1 MAACA
6 ETGTVVNLHIGSSG
20 TSPSTT
26 DDAPPDVPGVL
37 FFAYAIFA
45 AVDWLYSRHL
55 HPVPRPEDLP
65 VGRRHRLG
73 GRACSTGSTTC

>member
-6 ETGTVVNLHIGSSG
+6 DTGTVVNLHIGSSG

-37 FFAYAIFA
+37 FFAYAITRRGGL
-45 AVDWLYSRHL
+45 AVLRVSAPGTR
-55 HPVPRPEDLP
+55 
-65 VGRRHRLG
+65 
-73 GRACSTGSTTC
+73 T